1 MNRIIFALL
10 ATTSMAFAHGGYE
23 GWKVGRQ
30 DCCADVHCFATP
42 VEQHQDGSWWALDR
56 DRVTW
61 LPVDPK
67 AIDWEFKKPGSH
79 ACVIGTGGVD
89 EEGEDDPRRV
99 VCAAVGGEV

>member
-10 ATTSMAFAHGGYE
+10 ATTSIALAHDGYE
-23 GWKVGRQ
+23 GWKVNGT
-30 DCCADVHCFATP
+30 DCCSNVHCFATP

-67 AIDWEFKKPGSH
+67 TIDWERKMPGSH
-79 ACVIGTGGVD
+79 ACVMGNGFMD
-89 EEGEDDPRRV
+89 EDGDSSPRQV
-99 VCAAVGGEV
+99 ICAAIGGEV